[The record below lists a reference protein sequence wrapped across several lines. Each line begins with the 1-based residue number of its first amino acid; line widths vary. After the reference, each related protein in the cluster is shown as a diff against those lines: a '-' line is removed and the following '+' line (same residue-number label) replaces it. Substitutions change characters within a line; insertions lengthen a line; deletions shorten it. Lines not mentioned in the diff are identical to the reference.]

1 MAKDKLTIATVCILH
16 EEDKWIWKRITEDN
30 IITSL
35 KDMEDI
41 LDTMNINAS
50 RGIRDSNPTK

>member
-1 MAKDKLTIATVCILH
+1 MAKDKLIIATVCILH